1 MCGIS
6 PTELIIESMSFHL
19 VYIVSFEGISQAAL
33 TLFIVDLDNTRNFE
47 VTINFAT
54 IILGPFQKAIIY

>member
-19 VYIVSFEGISQAAL
+19 VYIVNFEGISQAAL
-33 TLFIVDLDNTRNFE
+33 TLFVVDLDNTRNFE
-47 VTINFAT
+47 VTINFAI
-54 IILGPFQKAIIY
+54 IILAPFQKAIIY

>member
-1 MCGIS
+1 
-6 PTELIIESMSFHL
+6 MSFHL
-19 VYIVSFEGISQAAL
+19 VYIVNFEGISQAAL

>member
-19 VYIVSFEGISQAAL
+19 VYIVNFEGISQAAL
-33 TLFIVDLDNTRNFE
+33 TLIVVDLDNTRNFE

-54 IILGPFQKAIIY
+54 IILAPFQKAIIY